1 MNPYLAITAS
11 LPLWRLISD
20 CLFLKDENWFEFL
33 ICLLKSWE
41 LVECYKIG
49 NLDFLFHLQRGTFLF
64 SFTRE
69 GNICSWPEEE
79 ARSIQSCWEALMHR
93 VTSLWNRM
101 KDGKQDNCAKRNC
114 FNHSMCSKVF
124 CINLEVGRKGVS
136 AFSAT
141 LWMQQGDWFM
151 DLVLKVCSTKCQILE
166 SSMFHTFILLH
177 TRVHMWRT
185 E

>member
-1 MNPYLAITAS
+1 MNPYLAIIAS

-33 ICLLKSWE
+33 ICLLKSGE

-49 NLDFLFHLQRGTFLF
+49 NLDFIFHLQRGTFLF

-114 FNHSMCSKVF
+114 FNHSMCPKVF
-124 CINLEVGRKGVS
+124 YINLEVRWEKEGFCFLNCIVNATGRLIYGLG
-136 AFSAT
+136 A
-141 LWMQQGDWFM
+141 
-151 DLVLKVCSTKCQILE
+151 
-166 SSMFHTFILLH
+166 
-177 TRVHMWRT
+177 
-185 E
+185 